1 MWFVP
6 FHKNSEQQKTLKAAA
21 VKKETLRHTFNKKGK
36 KDSNYAEEG
45 PTQVS
50 FLDVGGQYQKE
61 PFFVQNDVGP

>member
-6 FHKNSEQQKTLKAAA
+6 FHKNSEKQRTLKAAA
-21 VKKETLRHTFNKKGK
+21 VKKETLRHTFNK
-36 KDSNYAEEG
+36 DSVYVEEEG

-61 PFFVQNDVGP
+61 PFFVHDDVGP

>member
-6 FHKNSEQQKTLKAAA
+6 FHKNSEKQRTLKAAA
-21 VKKETLRHTFNKKGK
+21 VKKETLRHTFNKK
-36 KDSNYAEEG
+36 DSNYAEEEG

-61 PFFVQNDVGP
+61 PFFVHDDVGP